1 MVCRVKVPG
10 PAGISTRKRVDR
22 TDVNA
27 ILARLKGGEVAAR
40 AQFFDIV
47 YGELRSMARCVLAG
61 NSDLLGAT
69 SLVHE
74 VYLKLFRSE
83 AHEWVDRSHFLATAA
98 RAMRQVVVDRVRFI
112 ESDKR
117 TGNHV
122 PLDERHHPLGVS
134 ASNLLAL
141 DEALQ
146 RLEALDPEL
155 VQVVEMRFFAG
166 YGIADAARILDV
178 SSRTVVRRWEIAR
191 AWLAREL
198 TDA

>member
-1 MVCRVKVPG
+1 
-10 PAGISTRKRVDR
+10 VDR

-27 ILARLKGGEVAAR
+27 ILARLKDGEVTAK
-40 AQFFDIV
+40 AQLFDIV

-61 NSDLLGAT
+61 NSGLLGAT

-74 VYLKLFRSE
+74 VYLKLFRDD
-83 AHEWVDRSHFLATAA
+83 AHDWTDRSHFLATSA
-98 RAMRQVVVDRVRFI
+98 RAMRQVVVDRVRFV

-117 TGNHV
+117 AGNHV
-122 PLDERHHPLGVS
+122 SLSESNQPLGVS
-134 ASNLLAL
+134 GSNLLAL
-141 DEALQ
+141 DEALR

-155 VQVVEMRFFAG
+155 VHVVEMRFFAG

-178 SSRTVVRRWEIAR
+178 SPRTVVRRWEIAR

-198 TDA
+198 ADA

>member
-1 MVCRVKVPG
+1 M
-10 PAGISTRKRVDR
+10 DR

-27 ILARLKGGEVAAR
+27 ILARLKGGEVAAK

-47 YGELRSMARCVLAG
+47 YGELRSMARSVLAA
-61 NSDLLGAT
+61 NSGLLGAT

-74 VYLKLFRSE
+74 VYLKMFRSDE
-83 AHEWVDRSHFLATAA
+83 HEWVDRSHFLATAA
-98 RAMRQVVVDRVRFI
+98 RAMRQVIVDRVRFLT
-112 ESDKR
+112 SAKR

-122 PLDERHHPLGVS
+122 ALVESNHPLGVS
-134 ASNLLAL
+134 GSNLLAL

-178 SSRTVVRRWEIAR
+178 SPRTVVRRWEIAR

-198 TDA
+198 ADG